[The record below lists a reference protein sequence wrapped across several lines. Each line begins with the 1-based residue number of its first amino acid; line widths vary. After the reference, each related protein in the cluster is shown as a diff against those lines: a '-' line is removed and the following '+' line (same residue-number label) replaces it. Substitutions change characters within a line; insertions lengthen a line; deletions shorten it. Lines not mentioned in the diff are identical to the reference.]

1 MNKNTILRTSAVL
14 FAEDSKNINPTI
26 IKRKMIE
33 SVFLELEN
41 KTITIIQL
49 VDYLKKFLE
58 LDFSEEEII
67 GIINSSPKGYFDIIP
82 LKELSKTK
90 VKLTSERYKRVQQK
104 VEDLS
109 FDDIIDL
116 FGKEIYKGDIKF
128 NSIKDIILSYVYYL
142 INTNHN
148 TLTKILLGTHSE
160 GDISLSESKFKL
172 SERDLINQF
181 INWDNS
187 TKNKGLFALIS
198 YSIEYCLVVNNA
210 DSDSFIESLKDKNF
224 FLDSNIIYR
233 ALGLNGETR
242 KNRILSF
249 LDKCKENGQTFSISK
264 HTYKE
269 FTDTLKHNIKGL
281 GKYSANKINPE
292 VFERFYLDGNIT
304 SLYYKWKADRSSGS
318 LDVFQMYIDGLF
330 ANFLLNYSITK
341 VNKSPFDDSTQ
352 EHKDKILDL
361 SSDIEKVKQN
371 GQFNL
376 HEIDAENIVLIE
388 NLRNGNNTNLA
399 ETKVYL
405 ASTDQRLR
413 NWDYSKSKFQ
423 PIILLPSHWMSL
435 LLRYVSRT
443 NSDYKAFTSFLKLK
457 NGNSTLKVEH
467 LEHVING
474 ISNITQDFESQAII
488 ADSMLEHKFDEI
500 LEGLTDDQQIEE
512 IEQFAEKELDNQLKR
527 QKEINKED
535 KDSLAAEH
543 NKKIRQIIL
552 EKDNALMQEKL
563 AAEIA
568 GLEKLNTEKSARL
581 TEKESSKLIMFK
593 QKLRLDK
600 KATYRS
606 KLTIGLNLLIS
617 IAYFVTLVFL
627 INEYDFVAKYWGL
640 LGVGYIILNYL
651 YILLNGKTI
660 NIKRY
665 FSKLEANY
673 ELKLYAEYGFDNGLY
688 QKYNLDIK
696 YLKEEIEEIKRTT
709 TMAIINKGLSA

>member
-41 KTITIIQL
+41 KTVTIIQL
-49 VDYLKKFLE
+49 VDYLKKFIE
-58 LDFSEEEII
+58 LDFTEEEVI
-67 GIINSSPKGYFDIIP
+67 GIINSSKEGYFDIIP
-82 LKELSKTK
+82 IKELSKTK
-90 VKLTSERYKRVQQK
+90 VKLTSERYKRIQKK

-116 FGKEIYKGDIKF
+116 FGKEIYEGDIKF
-128 NSIKDIILSYVYYL
+128 NSIKDIIHSYVYYL
-142 INTNHN
+142 INTNHK
-148 TLTKILLGTHSE
+148 TLTKILSGTHSE
-160 GDISLSESKFKL
+160 GDISLCESEFKL

-187 TKNKGLFALIS
+187 TKNKALFVLIS

-233 ALGLNGETR
+233 ALGINGETR

-269 FTDTLKHNIKGL
+269 FTDTLKHHIKGL
-281 GKYSANKINPE
+281 DKYSANKINPE
-292 VFERFYLDGNIT
+292 VFERFHLDGDIT

-318 LDVFQMYIDGLF
+318 LDIFQMYVDGLF
-330 ANFLLNYSITK
+330 KSFLLKYSITK

-371 GQFNL
+371 GQFDL
-376 HEIDAENIVLIE
+376 HEVDAENIILIE
-388 NLRNGNNTNLA
+388 NLRNGNNSNLS

-413 NWDYSKSKFQ
+413 NWDYSRSKFQ

-443 NSDYKAFTSFLKLK
+443 DSDYKAFTSFLKLK
-457 NGNSTLKVEH
+457 NGNSTLKVEN

-474 ISNITQDFESQAII
+474 ISNITQDFENQTII

-500 LEGLTDDQQIEE
+500 LEGLTDEQQIEE

-535 KDSLAAEH
+535 KDVLVTEH
-543 NKKIRQIIL
+543 SEKIRQIIS
-552 EKDNALMQEKL
+552 EKDNVLKQEKL
-563 AAEIA
+563 AVEIA
-568 GLEKLNTEKSARL
+568 GLEKLNTEKVARL
-581 TEKESSKLIMFK
+581 KEKESSKFTMFK
-593 QKLRLDK
+593 QKLHLDK
-600 KATYRS
+600 KAENRS
-606 KLTIGLNLLIS
+606 RVTNGLYLIS
-617 IAYFVTLVFL
+617 LISYIIILVFL
-627 INEYDFVAKYWGL
+627 INQFEFVAKYWGFF
-640 LGVGYIILNYL
+640 GFGYIILNYL
-651 YILLNGKTI
+651 SIILNGRTV

-665 FSKLEANY
+665 FSELEDNY
-673 ELKLYAEYGFDNGLY
+673 KLKLYIEYGFDNELY
-688 QKYNLDIK
+688 QKVDLEIK
-696 YLKEEIEEIKRTT
+696 YLKQEIEEIQRTIT
-709 TMAIINKGLSA
+709 KAKFHGRG

>member
-49 VDYLKKFLE
+49 VDYLKKFIE
-58 LDFSEEEII
+58 LDFTEEEVI
-67 GIINSSPKGYFDIIP
+67 GIINSSKEGYFDIIP
-82 LKELSKTK
+82 IRELPMTK
-90 VKLTSERYKRVQQK
+90 VKLTRERYKIVQKK

-109 FDDIIDL
+109 FDDIINL
-116 FGKEIYKGDIKF
+116 FGKEIYEGDIKF
-128 NSIKDIILSYVYYL
+128 NSIKDIIHSYVYYL
-142 INTNHN
+142 INTNHK
-148 TLTKILLGTHSE
+148 TLTKILSGTHSE
-160 GDISLSESKFKL
+160 GDISLCESEFKL

-187 TKNKGLFALIS
+187 TKNKALFVLIS

-210 DSDSFIESLKDKNF
+210 DGDSFIESLKGKNF

-233 ALGLNGETR
+233 ALGINGETR

-269 FTDTLKHNIKGL
+269 FTDTIKHHIKGL
-281 GKYSANKINPE
+281 DKYSANKINPE
-292 VFERFYLDGNIT
+292 VFERFHLDGDIT

-318 LDVFQMYIDGLF
+318 LDIFQMYVDGLLKS
-330 ANFLLNYSITK
+330 FLLKYSITK
-341 VNKSPFDDSTQ
+341 VNKSPFDDSTR

-371 GQFNL
+371 GQFGL
-376 HEIDAENIVLIE
+376 HEVDAENIVLIE
-388 NLRNGNNTNLA
+388 NLRNGNNSNLA

-413 NWDYSKSKFQ
+413 NWDYSRSKFQ
-423 PIILLPSHWMSL
+423 PIVLLPSHWMSL

-443 NSDYKAFTSFLKLK
+443 DSDYKAFTSFLKLK
-457 NGNSTLKVEH
+457 NGNSALKVEH

-474 ISNITQDFESQAII
+474 ISNITKDFENQTII
-488 ADSMLEHKFDEI
+488 ADSMLEHKFDKI

-527 QKEINKED
+527 QKEKNIED
-535 KDSLAAEH
+535 KENLTAEYRTRIKEIENEQDEEVKRQRLNIEIKGLESLQTE
-543 NKKIRQIIL
+543 KRKRL
-552 EKDNALMQEKL
+552 DEKDSTKL
-563 AAEIA
+563 
-568 GLEKLNTEKSARL
+568 GL
-581 TEKESSKLIMFK
+581 FK
-593 QKLRLDK
+593 QKLRSER
-600 KATYRS
+600 KAENRTKSVRAIYA
-606 KLTIGLNLLIS
+606 LLFIS
-617 IAYFVTLVFL
+617 YIIIMIYLVR
-627 INEYDFVAKYWGL
+627 EYDFMSKYWGFIS
-640 LGVGYIILNYL
+640 LGVAAMGYISMIST
-651 YILLNGKTI
+651 GKTY
-660 NIKRY
+660 NPTAYLHELESLYKIK
-665 FSKLEANY
+665 FY
-673 ELKLYAEYGFDNGLY
+673 EEYGFDNNAYVLIGNEII
-688 QKYNLDIK
+688 Q
-696 YLKEEIEEIKRTT
+696 LKKELSEIERTI
-709 TMAIINKGLSA
+709 TMCHMSLGS